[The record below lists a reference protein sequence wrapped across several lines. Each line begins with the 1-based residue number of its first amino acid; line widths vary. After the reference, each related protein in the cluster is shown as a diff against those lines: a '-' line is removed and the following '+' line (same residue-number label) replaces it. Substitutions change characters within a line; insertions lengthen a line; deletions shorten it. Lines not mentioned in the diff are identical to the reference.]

1 MYCLKFNAR
10 VVQRILYGNLV
21 DFPLGVMSL
30 GWAKLLNLNKTD
42 SPHRFASYAGL
53 ERGHF
58 CFALKQKLSAFGLA
72 C

>member
-21 DFPLGVMSL
+21 DFPLGIMSL

-42 SPHRFASYAGL
+42 SPIGL
-53 ERGHF
+53 PVMLDWKGVIFVLR
-58 CFALKQKLSAFGLA
+58 
-72 C
+72 